1 MGKFLDLWDKKKD
14 GSRME
19 LRSFG
24 RTMTIALAIAVIF
37 IFAKKDNV
45 VRWVEA
51 GFTIRRQNREIE
63 MNAKQIEQMQRTLEN
78 LTTNRDSLEKFA
90 RERYHFA
97 KKGDDI
103 YLIP

>member
-1 MGKFLDLWDKKKD
+1 MGKFLDIWDRKKD
-14 GSRME
+14 GSRKE

-24 RTMTIALAIAVIF
+24 RTMIVALTLAVF
-37 IFAKKDNV
+37 FLFLKKDNV
-45 VRWVEA
+45 LRWVEA
-51 GFTIRRQNREIE
+51 GFTIRRQNKEME
-63 MNAKQIEQMQRTLEN
+63 MNARQIEQMQQTLES

-97 KKGDDI
+97 EKGDDI

>member
-14 GSRME
+14 GYRKE
-19 LRSFG
+19 LRSFE

>member
-1 MGKFLDLWDKKKD
+1 MGKFLDIWDRKKD
-14 GSRME
+14 GSRKE
-19 LRSFG
+19 LRSFE
-24 RTMTIALAIAVIF
+24 RTMIIALTIAVVFLFV
-37 IFAKKDNV
+37 KKDNV
-45 VRWVEA
+45 LRWVEA

-63 MNAKQIEQMQRTLEN
+63 MNARQIEQMEQTLED
-78 LTTNRDSLEKFA
+78 LTTNRDSLEKYA